1 MGNNNEKEIK
11 QNRIII
17 VLVVIIIAL
26 MFAIGILIGQRLN
39 DVPNNEN
46 PNKIVNG
53 KETEEKEDEK
63 VEEKAEEKED
73 SKEKIEDKYE
83 DLPANSRYLENVPG
97 IPRYLCGGVMF
108 QFNKKDVYLKDL
120 TDNEKLNLLLTA
132 YYSQIT
138 VIGNPDYKP
147 LILGDEDI
155 KKYFEDTSFLDDIK
169 KNGLNSG
176 DANNSYTVAEP
187 IFIEFKNN
195 KLYVSEYA
203 TGCEGPGNDGYDVI
217 LVNAKKNSKELIMT
231 YKVYYKKNLFDEK
244 TDNFTNEIYINKN
257 DTKPKYRDVA
267 YDKFAEL
274 DYTDFDSYTMHFDIT
289 NNNIRFEKMIYNEDN

>member
-1 MGNNNEKEIK
+1 MIYMEKNNEKEFK
-11 QNRIII
+11 QTRLIIVLVAIII
-17 VLVVIIIAL
+17 VLI
-26 MFAIGILIGQRLN
+26 FAIGLLVGQRLN
-39 DVPNNEN
+39 DIPSKEN
-46 PNKIVNG
+46 PNRIVNEDDN
-53 KETEEKEDEK
+53 KDKTEEKK
-63 VEEKAEEKED
+63 EEEPEQK
-73 SKEKIEDKYE
+73 EDKYE

-108 QFNKKDVYLKDL
+108 NFNKKDVYLKDL
-120 TDNEKLNLLLTA
+120 SDNDKLNLLLTA
-132 YYSQIT
+132 YEREIT
-138 VIGNPDYKP
+138 VVGNTDYKP
-147 LILGDEDI
+147 LILDDEDI

-169 KNGLNSG
+169 KNGLDSG
-176 DANNSYTVAEP
+176 KANNSYQVAEP

-217 LVNAKKNSKELIMT
+217 LVNAKKNSKELIKT
-231 YKVYYKKNLFDEK
+231 YKLYYKKNIFDEK

-257 DTKPKYRDVA
+257 GSKPKYRDVA
-267 YDKFAEL
+267 YDQFAEL

>member
-1 MGNNNEKEIK
+1 MIYMEKNNEKEFK
-11 QNRIII
+11 QTRLIIVLVAIII
-17 VLVVIIIAL
+17 VLI
-26 MFAIGILIGQRLN
+26 FAIGLLVGQRLN
-39 DVPNNEN
+39 DISSKEN
-46 PNKIVNG
+46 PNRIVNDDDN
-53 KETEEKEDEK
+53 KDKTEEKK
-63 VEEKAEEKED
+63 EEEPE
-73 SKEKIEDKYE
+73 EDKYE
-83 DLPANSRYLENVPG
+83 NIPTNSSYLDDVPG

-108 QFNKKDVYLKDL
+108 NFNKKDVYLKDL
-120 TDNEKLNLLLTA
+120 SDNDKLNLLLTA
-132 YYSQIT
+132 YESEIT
-138 VIGNPDYKP
+138 VVGNPDYKP
-147 LILGDEDI
+147 LILDDEDI

-169 KNGLNSG
+169 KNGLDSG
-176 DANNSYTVAEP
+176 KANNSYQIAEP

-231 YKVYYKKNLFDEK
+231 YKVYYKKNIFDEK

-257 DTKPKYRDVA
+257 DSKPKYRDVD
-267 YDKFAEL
+267 YDEFAEL

>member
-1 MGNNNEKEIK
+1 MIYMEKNNEKEFK
-11 QNRIII
+11 QTRLIIVLVAIII
-17 VLVVIIIAL
+17 VLI
-26 MFAIGILIGQRLN
+26 FAIGLLVGQRLN
-39 DVPNNEN
+39 DIPSKEN
-46 PNKIVNG
+46 PNRIVNDDDN
-53 KETEEKEDEK
+53 KDKTEEKK
-63 VEEKAEEKED
+63 EEEPE
-73 SKEKIEDKYE
+73 EDKYE
-83 DLPANSRYLENVPG
+83 NIPTNSSYLDDVPG

-108 QFNKKDVYLKDL
+108 NFNKKDVYLKDL
-120 TDNEKLNLLLTA
+120 SDNDKLNLLLTA
-132 YYSQIT
+132 YESEIT
-138 VIGNPDYKP
+138 VVGNPDYKP
-147 LILGDEDI
+147 LILDDEDI

-169 KNGLNSG
+169 KNGLDSG
-176 DANNSYTVAEP
+176 KANNSYQIAEP

-231 YKVYYKKNLFDEK
+231 YKVYYKKNIFDEK

-257 DTKPKYRDVA
+257 DSKPKYRDVD
-267 YDKFAEL
+267 YDEFAEL

>member
-1 MGNNNEKEIK
+1 MIYMEKNNEKEFK
-11 QNRIII
+11 QTRLIIVLVAIII
-17 VLVVIIIAL
+17 VLI
-26 MFAIGILIGQRLN
+26 FAIGLLVGQRLN
-39 DVPNNEN
+39 DIPSKEN
-46 PNKIVNG
+46 PNRIVNEDDN
-53 KETEEKEDEK
+53 KDKTEEKK
-63 VEEKAEEKED
+63 EEEPE
-73 SKEKIEDKYE
+73 EDKYE
-83 DLPANSRYLENVPG
+83 TIPTNSSYLDDVPG

-108 QFNKKDVYLKDL
+108 NFNKKDVYLKDL
-120 TDNEKLNLLLTA
+120 SDNDKLNLLLTA
-132 YYSQIT
+132 YESEIT
-138 VIGNPDYKP
+138 VVGNPDYKP
-147 LILGDEDI
+147 LILDDEDI

-169 KNGLNSG
+169 KNGLDSG
-176 DANNSYTVAEP
+176 KANNSYQIAEP

-231 YKVYYKKNLFDEK
+231 YKVYYKKNIFDEK

-257 DTKPKYRDVA
+257 DSKPKYRDVD
-267 YDKFAEL
+267 YDEFAEL

>member
-1 MGNNNEKEIK
+1 MEKNNEKEFK
-11 QNRIII
+11 QTRLIIVLVAIII
-17 VLVVIIIAL
+17 VLI
-26 MFAIGILIGQRLN
+26 FAIGLLVGQRLN
-39 DVPNNEN
+39 DISSKEN
-46 PNKIVNG
+46 PNRIVNDDDN
-53 KETEEKEDEK
+53 KDKTEEKK
-63 VEEKAEEKED
+63 EEEPE
-73 SKEKIEDKYE
+73 EDKYE
-83 DLPANSRYLENVPG
+83 NIPTNSSYLDDVPG

-108 QFNKKDVYLKDL
+108 NFNKKDVYLKDL
-120 TDNEKLNLLLTA
+120 SDNDKLNLLLTA
-132 YYSQIT
+132 YESEIT
-138 VIGNPDYKP
+138 VVGNPDYKP
-147 LILGDEDI
+147 LILDDEDI

-169 KNGLNSG
+169 KNGLDSG
-176 DANNSYTVAEP
+176 KANNSYQIAEP

-231 YKVYYKKNLFDEK
+231 YKVYYKKNIFDEK

-257 DTKPKYRDVA
+257 DSKPKYRDVD
-267 YDKFAEL
+267 YDEFAEL